1 MEEKKLNSK
10 ELNKDDEKEKE
21 FKKLKK
27 IFKNIEENKKKVVE
41 KLIESASFMAVELRN
56 LENHISENGVTE
68 EYCNGQNQYGTKKSS
83 YVEVYN
89 TMIKNYS
96 SVIKQLCDLIPED
109 DLPSSD
115 KGNALLSFAFK
126 PKGK

>member
-1 MEEKKLNSK
+1 MEEKKINSK

-68 EYCNGQNQYGTKKSS
+68 EYCNGQNQYGTKK
-83 YVEVYN
+83 
-89 TMIKNYS
+89 
-96 SVIKQLCDLIPED
+96 
-109 DLPSSD
+109 
-115 KGNALLSFAFK
+115 
-126 PKGK
+126 